1 MLDPFFQNN
10 PNQNQVKSSEGNV
23 QTPNQQPLNNVQ
35 QNANQQKVGNQT
47 QVKKVGS
54 RVSIKAFLIGC
65 VSIFMIVLGGL
76 IIIFM
81 NLIKDPNK
89 LSSVGLDP
97 ATTKMLLNGFSVIF
111 FGLIVFLG
119 IGILIVNLYRLITIK
134 NKPKIRYIVGT
145 IFGFILFLFSIVL
158 GANVLSIIKNISVE
172 NILDSDKLIMPYINL
187 KGGPVYTRSDAS
199 LKLIAPA
206 NIFYNLNTNYFN
218 AKILPDLGQV
228 TFAQIQLDCGN
239 GQNLIMDIT
248 SAQFNGSCIYFKKGT
263 YELGLNMDY
272 IYIPTGEKL
281 QKSVPA
287 GSIVFDSEITVT
299 PNKNDLL
306 FNDEKTEMVV
316 GKVPNKVTFDAT
328 QVFKDLNL
336 QDYKIIWDVNG
347 DGTQERQNDA
357 TFTYVYKQAKLWD
370 VNVRFPGLNNYIYT
384 FPIRVE
390 QSDVPVCEII
400 AKQINGTQYGFEL
413 NFIDNTASIN
423 EYQFDVIDKKS
434 KEPLD
439 SIKINNPKFNFQF
452 PGAGT
457 YFINAT
463 FLTDEDKK
471 GECESDD
478 ILVGGTDF
486 NVLYDINFKSASS
499 PNFELANENT
509 GKLVRLENGDL
520 IIKEIPT
527 IIKLTINEI
536 QPNDI
541 QATKKVLLDGK
552 SILSTDNKNW
562 ETKIEDSL
570 DHVLTIVVVNPDRGT
585 KTEKNINIKIKRD
598 DIIGKLKITP
608 DTVGIEP
615 FTVKFDAST
624 TTLIDPADEI
634 VYFTWNFGDGEI
646 KKNFSES
653 IISHTYNYD
662 AVKDNGEYKPI
673 LTIKTKKGRE
683 LSISPEN
690 NIIVKKQLA
699 TLKIHIDSHPAQVAN
714 IGDRVNFS
722 LEINGMPLKIRRDF
736 GNDKTLE
743 CNGRECIQTS
753 QIFEK
758 VGDYKIKAQVIYE
771 NKPNVDGEI
780 ALRVR

>member
-1 MLDPFFQNN
+1 
-10 PNQNQVKSSEGNV
+10 
-23 QTPNQQPLNNVQ
+23 
-35 QNANQQKVGNQT
+35 
-47 QVKKVGS
+47 
-54 RVSIKAFLIGC
+54 
-65 VSIFMIVLGGL
+65 
-76 IIIFM
+76 
-81 NLIKDPNK
+81 
-89 LSSVGLDP
+89 
-97 ATTKMLLNGFSVIF
+97 
-111 FGLIVFLG
+111 
-119 IGILIVNLYRLITIK
+119 
-134 NKPKIRYIVGT
+134 
-145 IFGFILFLFSIVL
+145 
-158 GANVLSIIKNISVE
+158 
-172 NILDSDKLIMPYINL
+172 
-187 KGGPVYTRSDAS
+187 
-199 LKLIAPA
+199 
-206 NIFYNLNTNYFN
+206 
-218 AKILPDLGQV
+218 
-228 TFAQIQLDCGN
+228 
-239 GQNLIMDIT
+239 
-248 SAQFNGSCIYFKKGT
+248 
-263 YELGLNMDY
+263 
-272 IYIPTGEKL
+272 
-281 QKSVPA
+281 
-287 GSIVFDSEITVT
+287 
-299 PNKNDLL
+299 
-306 FNDEKTEMVV
+306 MVV

-336 QDYKIIWDVNG
+336 QDYKIIWDVNW
-347 DGTQERQNDA
+347 DWTQERQNDA

-370 VNVRFPGLNNYIYT
+370 VNVRFPWLNNYIYT

-400 AKQINGTQYGFEL
+400 AKQINWTQYGFEL

-452 PGAGT
+452 PWAWT

-471 GECESDD
+471 WECESDD
-478 ILVGGTDF
+478 ILVWWTDF

-509 GKLVRLENGDL
+509 WKLVRLENGDL

-570 DHVLTIVVVNPDRGT
+570 DHVLTIVVVNPDRWT

-598 DIIGKLKITP
+598 DIIWKLKITP
-608 DTVGIEP
+608 DTVWIEP

-673 LTIKTKKGRE
+673 LTIKTKKWRE

-714 IGDRVNFS
+714 IWDRVNFS
-722 LEINGMPLKIRRDF
+722 LEINWMPLKIRRDF

-743 CNGRECIQTS
+743 CNWRECIQTS

-758 VGDYKIKAQVIYE
+758 VWDYKIKAQVIYE
-771 NKPNVDGEI
+771 NKPNVDWEI